1 MYIIKYLI
9 YNIKEKN
16 KLLIKGIY
24 MEKKIELNENERI
37 DDLQYKGLKII
48 QNNDGFCFGIDS
60 VILSDFAKNIKENS
74 DVVDLGTG
82 TGILGLLLCGK
93 TKLRTITGIEIQED
107 VAKMAERSIKLNELE
122 NRFKIFNVNINSVF
136 KENLLE
142 KNKFDVVIMN
152 PPYKELGSGITNENK
167 SKLIARH
174 EITATLEDFVK
185 TAAALLKDKG
195 ELYIVHKP
203 ERTVDII
210 TKLRENKLEPKEL
223 KVVYSRKD
231 TDASLILIKAVKG
244 RKEIFKNIKTNIHI

>member
-1 MYIIKYLI
+1 
-9 YNIKEKN
+9 
-16 KLLIKGIY
+16 
-24 MEKKIELNENERI
+24 
-37 DDLQYKGLKII
+37 
-48 QNNDGFCFGIDS
+48 
-60 VILSDFAKNIKENS
+60 
-74 DVVDLGTG
+74 
-82 TGILGLLLCGK
+82 
-93 TKLRTITGIEIQED
+93 
-107 VAKMAERSIKLNELE
+107 
-122 NRFKIFNVNINSVF
+122 
-136 KENLLE
+136 
-142 KNKFDVVIMN
+142 MN

>member
-1 MYIIKYLI
+1 
-9 YNIKEKN
+9 
-16 KLLIKGIY
+16 

-74 DVVDLGTG
+74 NVVDLGTG

-122 NRFKIFNVNINSVF
+122 NRFKIFNVNINNVF

>member
-1 MYIIKYLI
+1 
-9 YNIKEKN
+9 
-16 KLLIKGIY
+16 

-107 VAKMAERSIKLNELE
+107 VAKMAERSIKLNEFE

>member
-1 MYIIKYLI
+1 
-9 YNIKEKN
+9 
-16 KLLIKGIY
+16 

-107 VAKMAERSIKLNELE
+107 VAKMAEKSIKLNELE
-122 NRFKIFNVNINSVF
+122 NRFKIFNVNINNVF

-223 KVVYSRKD
+223 KVVYSRKN

>member
-1 MYIIKYLI
+1 
-9 YNIKEKN
+9 
-16 KLLIKGIY
+16 

-93 TKLRTITGIEIQED
+93 TKLRTITGIEIQKD

-122 NRFKIFNVNINSVF
+122 NRFKIFNVNINNVF

>member
-1 MYIIKYLI
+1 
-9 YNIKEKN
+9 
-16 KLLIKGIY
+16 

-122 NRFKIFNVNINSVF
+122 NRFKIFNVNINNVF

>member
-1 MYIIKYLI
+1 
-9 YNIKEKN
+9 
-16 KLLIKGIY
+16 

-185 TAAALLKDKG
+185 TAASLLKDKG

>member
-1 MYIIKYLI
+1 
-9 YNIKEKN
+9 
-16 KLLIKGIY
+16 

-136 KENLLE
+136 KENLLK

-223 KVVYSRKD
+223 KVVYSRKN

>member
-1 MYIIKYLI
+1 
-9 YNIKEKN
+9 
-16 KLLIKGIY
+16 

-136 KENLLE
+136 KENLLK

>member
-1 MYIIKYLI
+1 
-9 YNIKEKN
+9 
-16 KLLIKGIY
+16 

-82 TGILGLLLCGK
+82 TGILGILLCGK

-185 TAAALLKDKG
+185 TAATLLKDKG

>member
-1 MYIIKYLI
+1 
-9 YNIKEKN
+9 
-16 KLLIKGIY
+16 

-74 DVVDLGTG
+74 NVVDLGTG

>member
-1 MYIIKYLI
+1 
-9 YNIKEKN
+9 
-16 KLLIKGIY
+16 
-24 MEKKIELNENERI
+24 MEKEIELNENERI

-107 VAKMAERSIKLNELE
+107 VAKMAEKSIKLNELE
-122 NRFKIFNVNINSVF
+122 NRFKIFNVNINNVF

-231 TDASLILIKAVKG
+231 TDASLILIKAVKA

>member
-1 MYIIKYLI
+1 M
-9 YNIKEKN
+9 
-16 KLLIKGIY
+16 
-24 MEKKIELNENERI
+24 
-37 DDLQYKGLKII
+37 Q
-48 QNNDGFCFGIDS
+48 
-60 VILSDFAKNIKENS
+60 
-74 DVVDLGTG
+74 
-82 TGILGLLLCGK
+82 
-93 TKLRTITGIEIQED
+93 IQED

>member
-1 MYIIKYLI
+1 
-9 YNIKEKN
+9 
-16 KLLIKGIY
+16 

>member
-1 MYIIKYLI
+1 
-9 YNIKEKN
+9 
-16 KLLIKGIY
+16 
-24 MEKKIELNENERI
+24 MEKEIELNENERI

-122 NRFKIFNVNINSVF
+122 NRFKIFNVNINNVF

>member
-1 MYIIKYLI
+1 
-9 YNIKEKN
+9 
-16 KLLIKGIY
+16 

-185 TAAALLKDKG
+185 TAAALLKDNG

>member
-1 MYIIKYLI
+1 
-9 YNIKEKN
+9 
-16 KLLIKGIY
+16 
-24 MEKKIELNENERI
+24 MEKEIELNENERI

-93 TKLRTITGIEIQED
+93 TKLKTITGIEIQED
-107 VAKMAERSIKLNELE
+107 VAKMAEKSIKLNELE
-122 NRFKIFNVNINSVF
+122 NRFKIFNVNINNVF

>member
-1 MYIIKYLI
+1 
-9 YNIKEKN
+9 
-16 KLLIKGIY
+16 

-37 DDLQYKGLKII
+37 DDLQYTGLKII

-136 KENLLE
+136 KENLLK

>member
-1 MYIIKYLI
+1 
-9 YNIKEKN
+9 
-16 KLLIKGIY
+16 

-210 TKLRENKLEPKEL
+210 TKLRESKLEPKEL

>member
-1 MYIIKYLI
+1 
-9 YNIKEKN
+9 
-16 KLLIKGIY
+16 
-24 MEKKIELNENERI
+24 MEKKIQLNENERI

>member
-1 MYIIKYLI
+1 
-9 YNIKEKN
+9 
-16 KLLIKGIY
+16 

-185 TAAALLKDKG
+185 TAAALLKYKG

>member
-1 MYIIKYLI
+1 
-9 YNIKEKN
+9 
-16 KLLIKGIY
+16 

-136 KENLLE
+136 KENLLK

-244 RKEIFKNIKTNIHI
+244 RKEIFKNIKTNIHIWWRRKLF

>member
-1 MYIIKYLI
+1 
-9 YNIKEKN
+9 
-16 KLLIKGIY
+16 

-122 NRFKIFNVNINSVF
+122 NRFKIFNVNINNVF

-167 SKLIARH
+167 SKFALIF
-174 EITATLEDFVK
+174 ICNST
-185 TAAALLKDKG
+185 
-195 ELYIVHKP
+195 
-203 ERTVDII
+203 
-210 TKLRENKLEPKEL
+210 
-223 KVVYSRKD
+223 S
-231 TDASLILIKAVKG
+231 
-244 RKEIFKNIKTNIHI
+244 

>member
-1 MYIIKYLI
+1 
-9 YNIKEKN
+9 
-16 KLLIKGIY
+16 

-107 VAKMAERSIKLNELE
+107 VAKMAEKSIKLNELE

>member
-1 MYIIKYLI
+1 
-9 YNIKEKN
+9 
-16 KLLIKGIY
+16 

-82 TGILGLLLCGK
+82 TGILGILLCGK

>member
-1 MYIIKYLI
+1 
-9 YNIKEKN
+9 
-16 KLLIKGIY
+16 

-60 VILSDFAKNIKENS
+60 ILLSDFAKNIKENS

-136 KENLLE
+136 KENLLK

>member
-1 MYIIKYLI
+1 
-9 YNIKEKN
+9 
-16 KLLIKGIY
+16 

-210 TKLRENKLEPKEL
+210 IKLRENKLEPKEL